1 VFVVQDSFRV
11 GNFTGQITDL
21 NIWNIPL
28 TRLDLVSISSTL
40 SRFCASRSPKCKKIQ
55 LSHQYLL
62 TLLGPTSVK
71 ALRRTLMKLSPGVNF
86 INNLWAAFIH
96 HDRADLLCTFGICA
110 YQLHLERWWNWLQET
125 YSLKCNQSL
134 LEQNKVIDWEKLKN
148 FRQGNLT
155 RIVSK
160 ENTDA
165 CLIDQGNKNKF
176 YWIEWI
182 PLKNVF
188 ANKDF
193 FRFFL

>member
-1 VFVVQDSFRV
+1 MCLLYRPPFEWETSRVKLPILTSGIFR
-11 GNFTGQITDL
+11 
-21 NIWNIPL
+21 L
-28 TRLDLVSISSTL
+28 TWCQFHQRWADFALVDPQSV
-40 SRFCASRSPKCKKIQ
+40 KKIQ